1 MAIMRSRRAIS
12 DWVRELGTSRTVNG
26 PWGGSRF
33 QAELP
38 GGQDRGALPGNQPT
52 SRGGCGGP
60 ALTGSSEKPAEM
72 QGRTWGRQG
81 GDTEAKVRLLKWGH
95 PGSHKVTF

>member
-1 MAIMRSRRAIS
+1 MRSRRAIS
-12 DWVRELGTSRTVNG
+12 DLVRDLDTSQTVNG

-33 QAELP
+33 QAEPPDAVNTEEPCL
-38 GGQDRGALPGNQPT
+38 GT
-52 SRGGCGGP
+52 SPPAMVAGGGP

-72 QGRTWGRQG
+72 QGRNWDRQE